1 MMFAEHLVSDRCLGN
16 CGAVVVD
23 IIIIIIIITTEKT
36 TTAMFEALH
45 LLII

>member
-1 MMFAEHLVSDRCLGN
+1 MFAEHLVSDRCLGN
-16 CGAVVVD
+16 CGAVVAD
-23 IIIIIIIITTEKT
+23 IIIIIIITEKT